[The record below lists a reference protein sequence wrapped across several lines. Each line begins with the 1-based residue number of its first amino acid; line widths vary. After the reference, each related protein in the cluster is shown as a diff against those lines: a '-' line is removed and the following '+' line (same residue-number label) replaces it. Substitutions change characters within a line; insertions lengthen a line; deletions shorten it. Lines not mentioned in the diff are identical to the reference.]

1 MSTIR
6 IFARLTIAFCV
17 LASVLAAPAAP
28 SGGGHK
34 SGAPKPQTNEADV
47 SAEPR
52 VAFNPELH
60 CSEDAFVAM
69 SGHGELAAVNAC
81 LEFGTSADSVRA

>member
-6 IFARLTIAFCV
+6 NVARLTLAFCV
-17 LASVLAAPAAP
+17 LASVLAVPTAP
-28 SGGGHK
+28 SGGGHT
-34 SGAPKPQTNEADV
+34 SGAPVMQTDAAEV
-47 SAEPR
+47 QAEPR

-60 CSEDAFVAM
+60 CSEDSFVAM

-81 LEFGTSADSVRA
+81 LEFGTSADSVRI

>member
-6 IFARLTIAFCV
+6 NVARLTIAFCV
-17 LASVLAAPAAP
+17 LASVLAVPTAP
-28 SGGGHK
+28 SGGGHT
-34 SGAPKPQTNEADV
+34 SGETQTDAADV
-47 SAEPR
+47 PAEPR

-60 CSEDAFVAM
+60 CSEDSFVAM

-81 LEFGTSADSVRA
+81 LEFGTSADSVRT